1 MRMVLP
7 RSLGV
12 IGIKSIK
19 KWHGEKMAEF
29 GKNTKGI
36 VFTFCRKLPFFE
48 IVIFWCIINI
58 WPIRIKEMQTAS

>member
-7 RSLGV
+7 RSLRV

-36 VFTFCRKLPFFE
+36 SLHFLSKIAICSTLSFSGLLLIYGP
-48 IVIFWCIINI
+48 
-58 WPIRIKEMQTAS
+58 